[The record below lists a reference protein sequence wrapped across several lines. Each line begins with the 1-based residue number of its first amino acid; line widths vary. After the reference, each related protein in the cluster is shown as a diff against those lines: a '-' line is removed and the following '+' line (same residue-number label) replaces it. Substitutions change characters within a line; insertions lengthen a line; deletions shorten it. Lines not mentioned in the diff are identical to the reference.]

1 MRTLET
7 LYLGF
12 LNSNK
17 LLENGNCLFIYVQ
30 TIRFHFSWPIFYILF
45 SVPADALHSKKTIV
59 SNEDNV
65 LELQGFRRQKSGPRE
80 KTDER
85 VHGVGSGCEEDT
97 RRSVSAASQRRA
109 VQDSGETLA
118 VSLYFGYSLQLL
130 SDEHEVSIRGFLV
143 EETRRGN
150 SSISKAES
158 QRSTRQP
165 LVASRS
171 IFTRDLAS
179 EHFFYG
185 THAEHIL
192 TTWRRGC
199 TWYDRS
205 RLTTA
210 RTSEPRCKRVNVC
223 QNRSWSRSHSSFSF
237 YSLVFSS
244 YF

>member
-1 MRTLET
+1 M
-7 LYLGF
+7 
-12 LNSNK
+12 
-17 LLENGNCLFIYVQ
+17 GNCLFIYVQ

-143 EETRRGN
+143 EETRRFRRL
-150 SSISKAES
+150 KANGPRDS
-158 QRSTRQP
+158 HLLP
-165 LVASRS
+165 LVLFLRAIWRAS
-171 IFTRDLAS
+171 IFFTGRMPNIFLPRGA
-179 EHFFYG
+179 EAARG
-185 THAEHIL
+185 TIVPGWQPREPRNLVVNGSTFVKTGA
-192 TTWRRGC
+192 GAGV
-199 TWYDRS
+199 
-205 RLTTA
+205 TA
-210 RTSEPRCKRVNVC
+210 RSPSIV
-223 QNRSWSRSHSSFSF
+223 
-237 YSLVFSS
+237 
-244 YF
+244 